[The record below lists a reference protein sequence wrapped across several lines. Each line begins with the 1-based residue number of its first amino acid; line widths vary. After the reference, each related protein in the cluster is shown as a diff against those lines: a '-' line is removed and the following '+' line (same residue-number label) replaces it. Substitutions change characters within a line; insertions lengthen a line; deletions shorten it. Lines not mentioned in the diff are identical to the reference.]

1 MRFHALFLFS
11 AVSSSWWRMDVQQ
24 SHETVSQVQW
34 RTSIVCIN
42 GSDRAIMHCVQM
54 ILTLQLDS
62 RPFSIVQF
70 LFLAWRVCFSNA
82 VRRIK
87 NQADCHPVNQWD
99 DIFTAGQ
106 LQKAV
111 LYDKNIAKMAT
122 KLFYRWC
129 WNTTRDIH
137 CFRFTVVMEDN
148 YLTGL
153 FVLSFENSIHEKS
166 KETLT

>member
-1 MRFHALFLFS
+1 MVTDGCTTITWNCQSSPVKNKHRLHQRKRQSDNALCTNDLDIAAWFAPLFN
-11 AVSSSWWRMDVQQ
+11 SSVPFFSV
-24 SHETVSQVQW
+24 
-34 RTSIVCIN
+34 TS
-42 GSDRAIMHCVQM
+42 
-54 ILTLQLDS
+54 
-62 RPFSIVQF
+62 
-70 LFLAWRVCFSNA
+70 CFSNA
-82 VRRIK
+82 LRRIK

-148 YLTGL
+148 YLAGL

-166 KETLT
+166 KETLR